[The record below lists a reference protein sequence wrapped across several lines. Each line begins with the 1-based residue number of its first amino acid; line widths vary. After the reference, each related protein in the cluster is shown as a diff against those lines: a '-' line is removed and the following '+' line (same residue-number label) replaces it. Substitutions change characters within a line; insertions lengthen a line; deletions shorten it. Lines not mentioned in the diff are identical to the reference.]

1 MKRSLC
7 KLLCL
12 ILALGMVIG
21 CFAGCDSA
29 SGGRDKDDEEES
41 EQDKLRKDLEEYDL
55 NGLVYY
61 LSDDF
66 DDGEDAGT
74 DTVVHESDDA
84 TVTVGSGAMS
94 DVATEDIAT
103 SKKFAEYYADMMGAL
118 VDDAEVESAN
128 DVYYVRCDNE
138 GTITLCGFYVQD
150 GYGWLIMAETEDEDL
165 VEDLIQ
171 YVTLGQIDEDFDADD
186 YLSAPGSTDID
197 TPAPDDYSDIE
208 IDHNPTY
215 DTFTVHAYVPDSWG
229 YPGCWAWSNTTGE
242 NVFDAWPGEPMDH
255 VSGYYY
261 TLEIPAWAEYVIV
274 NGNDGTIQTQDEPVE
289 PGSDVWVVI
298 SAIDETYNVYFSE
311 PSADELAAFGY

>member
-1 MKRSLC
+1 MPATPRLFVVSGPSGAGKGTLLSLVRESRPD
-7 KLLCL
+7 
-12 ILALGMVIG
+12 LALTV
-21 CFAGCDSA
+21 SA
-29 SGGRDKDDEEES
+29 TT
-41 EQDKLRKDLEEYDL
+41 RKPRKGEIDGVSYRF
-55 NGLVYY
+55 
-61 LSDDF
+61 LS
-66 DDGEDAGT
+66 
-74 DTVVHESDDA
+74 
-84 TVTVGSGAMS
+84 
-94 DVATEDIAT
+94 
-103 SKKFAEYYADMMGAL
+103 
-118 VDDAEVESAN
+118 
-128 DVYYVRCDNE
+128 
-138 GTITLCGFYVQD
+138 
-150 GYGWLIMAETEDEDL
+150 
-165 VEDLIQ
+165 
-171 YVTLGQIDEDFDADD
+171 DEDFDADD